1 MDKETEAA
9 FRDLLRIGKVAS
21 IGIRTARVEFPDTT
35 SADGKP
41 MLSGELQILQHK
53 THKDKEYWQ
62 PDIGELV
69 LCIFLGN
76 GAQAGFIIGAV
87 FNERDSVPENCEG
100 KRVIEFEDKTRFE
113 YDRTAHKLDI
123 KVNGDTSIHI
133 AKTEEAEANLNVIID
148 GKSDITLNNDI
159 NLHVAK
165 KEDIGGNLTAIID
178 GDSDITTKG
187 DIKILIAKT
196 DNDRELELSLEG
208 NAKIAVSGD
217 VDLEVEKNKTTKISG
232 SEKIEIKGDINL
244 ECKGNANVKAE
255 VVNIDSGDV
264 NLGTNASMKV
274 IHEKSPCPAYGIFH
288 LSPSSTTKT
297 AL

>member
-1 MDKETEAA
+1 MDKETAA
-9 FRDLLRIGKVAS
+9 MFRDFLRIGKVS
-21 IGIRTARVEFPDTT
+21 SVELRTARVEFLDTT
-35 SADGKP
+35 GSNGKS
-41 MLSGELQILQHK
+41 MISGKLQILQHK
-53 THKDKEYWQ
+53 THKDKEYWM
-62 PDIGELV
+62 PDVGELV

-76 GAQAGFIIGAV
+76 GAEAGFILGAV

-123 KVNGDTSIHI
+123 KVNGDTSVHI
-133 AKTEEAEANLNVIID
+133 AKSEESEANLNLTID
-148 GKSDITLNNDI
+148 GKSDITLNNDV

-165 KEDIGGNLTAIID
+165 KEDIGGNLTAVID

-208 NAKIAVSGD
+208 NANISVSGN
-217 VDLEVEKNKTTKISG
+217 VDLSVEKDKTTKISG
-232 SEKIEIKGDINL
+232 SEYIEITGDINL
-244 ECKGNANVKAE
+244 ECKGNANVIASQ
-255 VVNIDSGDV
+255 VNIDSGDV

-297 AL
+297 AV